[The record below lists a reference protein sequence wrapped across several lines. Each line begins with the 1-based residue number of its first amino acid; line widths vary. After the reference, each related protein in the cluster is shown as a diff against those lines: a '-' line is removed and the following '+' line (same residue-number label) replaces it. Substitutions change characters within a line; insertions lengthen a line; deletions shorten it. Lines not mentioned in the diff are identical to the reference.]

1 MAYAI
6 NASEGARVERKMLI
20 TVAAWGTNNAAILG
34 ARVEDSSIEFNA
46 DVETT
51 TDILGINY
59 TDINKTQ
66 PQQTFDPAYIIG
78 GDKLMEYLGDAA
90 LGNDIKKYNGAFDVY
105 IVAAYLKD
113 SAAAKYRTVKHSGC
127 SIIPSSL
134 GGESY
139 LAMPFDVFYSNNIT
153 EGYVSSI
160 AKADLLAIQTKFT
173 AATGSDIQDAT

>member
-1 MAYAI
+1 MAYSISATAGQRI
-6 NASEGARVERKMLI
+6 ERKMLI
-20 TVAAWGTNNAAILG
+20 TVATWGEDKAAILG
-34 ARVEDSSIEFNA
+34 ARTEDSSIEFNA

-78 GDKLMEYLGDAA
+78 GDELMAYMNEAA
-90 LGNDIKKYNGAFDVY
+90 LSNNISAYNGAFDVY
-105 IVAAYLKD
+105 VVAAYLKD
-113 SAAAKYRTVKHSGC
+113 SSKYKVVKHAGC

-139 LAMPFDVFYSNNIT
+139 LGMPYDVYYSNDIT
-153 EGYVSSI
+153 EGSVTSI
-160 AKADLLAIQTKFT
+160 AKADLLDIATKFT
-173 AATGSDIQDAT
+173 ADTAA

>member
-6 NASEGARVERKMLI
+6 SAAAGQRIERKMLI
-20 TVAAWGTNNAAILG
+20 TIATWGSDTNAGAAILG

-51 TDILGINY
+51 TDILGVNH

-78 GDKLMEYLGDAA
+78 GDKLMEYMTEAA
-90 LGNDIKKYNGAFDVY
+90 LTNNINAYNGAFDVY
-105 IVAAYLKD
+105 VVSAYLKD
-113 SAAAKYRTVKHSGC
+113 GSKYHCVKHKGC
-127 SIIPSSL
+127 SIIPSSI

-139 LAMPFDVFYSNNIT
+139 LAMPFEVFYSNDIVPGSVT
-153 EGYVSSI
+153 SI
-160 AKADLLAIQTKFT
+160 AKEDLMDIATKFVADS
-173 AATGSDIQDAT
+173 AA